1 MSKMKCVG
9 WTSERHVM
17 GFIMEGE
24 LNQGRGWGNEEET
37 VGKRVM
43 DWDSVKLGLVL
54 MQTLFCTQNFRSPLH
69 IARFGTT
76 CVCSFSLVRLSVTPW
91 TVCSLPGSSIHGF
104 SSVLA
109 RTLEQVAVSFSRES
123 SQPRDLTCVSSIA
136 GRFFTIV
143 PRGKPLGPHKGLPT
157 TAL

>member
-1 MSKMKCVG
+1 MTGLTDVEVLLWMVMSKMKCVG

-76 CVCSFSLVRLSVTPW
+76 CVCSFSLVQLSVTPW
-91 TVCSLPGSSIHGF
+91 TVAPQSLLSKGFPRQEYEWLAILFSRGSS
-104 SSVLA
+104 
-109 RTLEQVAVSFSRES
+109 
-123 SQPRDLTCVSSIA
+123 
-136 GRFFTIV
+136 
-143 PRGKPLGPHKGLPT
+143 
-157 TAL
+157 